1 MVVDNRGKP
10 HGDGPTPLK
19 LTDGTK
25 GGKGKGGS
33 RQQIEGTRST
43 TSRVVYRRINVE
55 GREVRGLRP
64 KDARGR
70 ERGVITLS

>member
-19 LTDGTK
+19 LADGTK
-25 GGKGKGGS
+25 GGRERAS
-33 RQQIEGTRST
+33 QLQQIEGTRST
-43 TSRVVYRRINVE
+43 ISRVVYRRINVE

-70 ERGVITLS
+70 EEE